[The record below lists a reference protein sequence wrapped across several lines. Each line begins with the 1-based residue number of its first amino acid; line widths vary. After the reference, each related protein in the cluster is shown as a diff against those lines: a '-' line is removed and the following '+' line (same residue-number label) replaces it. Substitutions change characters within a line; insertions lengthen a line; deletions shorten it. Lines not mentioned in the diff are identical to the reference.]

1 MRKERAQAQIGHEG
15 MHGKLGLADRTAR
28 IAQERTVAIGL
39 FSLTAV
45 SSYACAHARAGKVF
59 VLSPLSITFLDI
71 LQIFTDCEQDNRSDR
86 CVIDGLTSLTS
97 ITDSSLAKS

>member
-45 SSYACAHARAGKVF
+45 SSYACAHARARKSFRF
-59 VLSPLSITFLDI
+59 VATIHHFS
-71 LQIFTDCEQDNRSDR
+71 
-86 CVIDGLTSLTS
+86 
-97 ITDSSLAKS
+97 